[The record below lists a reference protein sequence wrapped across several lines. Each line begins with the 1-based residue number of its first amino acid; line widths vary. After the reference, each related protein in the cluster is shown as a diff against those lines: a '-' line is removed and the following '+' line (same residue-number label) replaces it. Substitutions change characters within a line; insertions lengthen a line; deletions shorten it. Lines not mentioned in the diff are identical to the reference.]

1 MAAGEDS
8 RNVGSVPATVA
19 SPVDAKLMAKL
30 ERAFGVH
37 AGGDGRID
45 LAELQKALGLR
56 SEYLAKRMLALFD
69 TNGDGVVSK
78 EEFLAGA
85 RTLLLGTDR
94 EKLHFAFRLYDH
106 DGDGLLDPHELHRMI
121 AMALAENE
129 IVERAQQPAEHL
141 VRTFLARADKNKD
154 GKISFDEFVAAAE
167 RNPDLLRRMTRSEAI
182 WLAPNEELLVLVD
195 ERAAG
200 MSVPSTSGWSYAGA
214 LPWIFAIAFFAG
226 NLALFL
232 VSMFRIAGETPPTSL
247 WSQLGRSFARCAD
260 LDGALIL
267 VPMARRLLTRLRRT
281 ALGRHLPIDQAIDFH
296 KIVGHTL
303 FVVSVAHATSFLI
316 AYGVGH
322 PSIAKVVATGRG
334 ATGVAL
340 VVVFATMWIFSLGFI
355 RRSARF
361 ELFYFTHLLYVA
373 WFVLAVVHGPSF
385 LFWCGVPL
393 LGFGIEQAMRL
404 SRRAPASP
412 VLASEAL
419 RSGVTRLE
427 IARPPGMK
435 FAPGDYCFL
444 RIPSIAKREWHPFT
458 ISSAPER
465 DHLVFHVRSLGNWTS
480 VLRRRVEA
488 APNASGLV
496 AYVDGPYGSPSA
508 HIFQSPIVV
517 LIGAGIGVTPF
528 ASVLESIALRTGGQA
543 NMAGVVERARSSALE
558 QVYFFWLNKDQY
570 SFEWFADLLGDLEAK
585 DRRGVLDLHLC
596 MTGVHTGATGL
607 GLEIARE
614 LMKASG
620 RSDIITG
627 LRTHTHLGPPD
638 WDAMLGSIAKRHQG
652 RPIHAYFCGPVG
664 LGKKLRP
671 VCERLGMTFREEKF

>member
-1 MAAGEDS
+1 M
-8 RNVGSVPATVA
+8 
-19 SPVDAKLMAKL
+19 
-30 ERAFGVH
+30 
-37 AGGDGRID
+37 
-45 LAELQKALGLR
+45 LG
-56 SEYLAKRMLALFD
+56 LFD
-69 TNGDGVVSK
+69 TNGDGVVSR

-85 RTLLLGTDR
+85 RTLLLGSDR
-94 EKLHFAFRLYDH
+94 EKLDFAFRLYDH
-106 DGDGLLDPHELHRMI
+106 DSDGLLDQHELFRMI
-121 AMALAENE
+121 SMALAENE

-154 GKISFDEFVAAAE
+154 GKISFDEFAATAAKS
-167 RNPDLLRRMTRSEAI
+167 PGLLRRMTRNEAI

-200 MSVPSTSGWSYAGA
+200 MSVPSPGRWSYAGV
-214 LPWIFAIAFFAG
+214 LPWVIVGAFFLG

-232 VSMFRIAGETPPTSL
+232 IAMFRIAAESPPPSL

-281 ALGRHLPIDQAIDFH
+281 ALGRHLPIDDAIDFH

-303 FVVSVAHATSFLI
+303 FAVSLAHAASFLV

-322 PSIAKVVATGRG
+322 PSVARVVETGRG
-334 ATGVAL
+334 ATGIAL
-340 VVVFATMWIFSLGFI
+340 LVVFATMWTFSLGFI
-355 RRSARF
+355 RRGAKF
-361 ELFYFTHLLYVA
+361 ELFYFTHLLYVV
-373 WFVLAVVHGPSF
+373 WFVLAIVHSPAF
-385 LFWCGVPL
+385 AFWCGVPL
-393 LGFGIEQAMRL
+393 LGFGIEQIMRL
-404 SRRAPASP
+404 ARRAPASAI
-412 VLASEAL
+412 LSSEAL

-427 IARPPGMK
+427 VARPPGMR

-444 RIPSIAKREWHPFT
+444 RIPAVAKREWHPFT

-480 VLRRRVEA
+480 ALRSRVEST
-488 APNASGLV
+488 PNERGLV

-528 ASVLESIALRTGGQA
+528 ASVLESIALRTSGDGPR
-543 NMAGVVERARSSALE
+543 AGALE

-570 SFEWFADLLGDLEAK
+570 SFEWFADLLMDLEAK
-585 DRRGVLDLHLC
+585 DRRGVLELHLC
-596 MTGVHTGATGL
+596 MTGVRTGATAL

-638 WDAMLGSIAKRHQG
+638 WDAMLGTIARRHPG
-652 RPIHAYFCGPVG
+652 RKIHAYFCGPVG

-671 VCERLGMTFREEKF
+671 MCERLGMTFREERF